1 MADARTRGTPTAAAA
16 YATAARPARPR
27 QHGLWGTLAAFVRKE
42 VHHILRDRQTLTVLL
57 LMPLVQVLLFGAA
70 LRTDIHGV
78 RVAVVDPTPDAETL
92 RLRAALA
99 GSGRFALVAVAPT
112 LRALEP
118 RFRRGETDVAVVLP
132 SGFADRL
139 ARGRPAGARNSA
151 AAADGPDVLV
161 VTDASDP
168 NSGSTMQAYVL
179 SAIGDYERDA
189 RARAAGATGGVGE
202 PPDAARAGPPR
213 ITLATR
219 MRFNPTL
226 ESANLFVPGL
236 MALVLTLVSALMT
249 AISLSRE
256 KERGTL
262 EILLVS
268 PLRPWQIVVGKVV
281 PYLALGMVISVTVL
295 LSAHLVF
302 HVPLRGSV
310 TLLLAECLLFTL
322 TSLALGVLI
331 AARTGSQRAAMLGA
345 LLGTLLPT
353 ALLSGM
359 IFPIASMPTALQWVT
374 HAVPARWFLVVVRGI
389 MLKGVGLA
397 YLWRET
403 AVLAGMTLLL
413 MTAAVR
419 SFRARLA

>member
-1 MADARTRGTPTAAAA
+1 MA
-16 YATAARPARPR
+16 
-27 QHGLWGTLAAFVRKE
+27 
-42 VHHILRDRQTLTVLL
+42 
-57 LMPLVQVLLFGAA
+57 
-70 LRTDIHGV
+70 
-78 RVAVVDPTPDAETL
+78 
-92 RLRAALA
+92 
-99 GSGRFALVAVAPT
+99 
-112 LRALEP
+112 
-118 RFRRGETDVAVVLP
+118 
-132 SGFADRL
+132 
-139 ARGRPAGARNSA
+139 ARGRPARGPASA
-151 AAADGPDVLV
+151 AEGPDVLV

-189 RARAAGATGGVGE
+189 RARAAGATGGAGE
-202 PPDAARAGPPR
+202 PR
-213 ITLATR
+213 IALSTR

-249 AISLSRE
+249 SISLSRE

-268 PLRPWQIVVGKVV
+268 PLRPWQIIVGKVV
-281 PYLALGMVISVTVL
+281 PYLGLGMVISVTVL
-295 LSAHLVF
+295 VTARLVF
-302 HVPLRGSV
+302 RVPLRGSV
-310 TLLLAECLLFTL
+310 VLLLAECVLFTL

-359 IFPIASMPTALQWVT
+359 IFPIASMPTPLQWAT
-374 HAVPARWFLVVVRGI
+374 HVVPARWFLLVVRGI

-403 AVLAGMTLLL
+403 LVLAGMTLLL
-413 MTAAVR
+413 LATAVR